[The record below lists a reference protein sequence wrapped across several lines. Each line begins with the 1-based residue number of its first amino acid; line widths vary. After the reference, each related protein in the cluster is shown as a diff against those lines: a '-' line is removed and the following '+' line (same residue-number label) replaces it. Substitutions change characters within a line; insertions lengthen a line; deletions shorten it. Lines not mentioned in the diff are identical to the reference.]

1 MVAKVEKKRFLIP
14 LLSNFTVRN
23 HSFQAPDF
31 CRKKRKIAWKMET
44 LMTIIMGP
52 FFGHVEHTQWN
63 IALVLRKMKLSFM
76 ACWMIF
82 RTHNGGGLHTEFWDQ
97 INVSIGRIS
106 CTLKPRKKA
115 AGVPKTMLKWQLN
128 NLQRNSFC
136 NGKKVKTY
144 TDIYPLK
151 KSTKKANDS

>member
-1 MVAKVEKKRFLIP
+1 M
-14 LLSNFTVRN
+14 LSNFTVRN

-31 CRKKRKIAWKMET
+31 CRKKKRKIVWKMET